1 MISIVN
7 PEIKHLSL
15 ASEPNSLLSLESWV
29 NSICD
34 GYKISVELY
43 GNILIALSEAVNN
56 AIIHGNENHIEK
68 KATIISKIEQKKI
81 VFSVSDEGVGFDF
94 TQLPDPTLPENI
106 EKPQGRGIFLMKH
119 L

>member
-56 AIIHGNENHIEK
+56 AIIHGNKN
-68 KATIISKIEQKKI
+68 QKK
-81 VFSVSDEGVGFDF
+81 E
-94 TQLPDPTLPENI
+94 
-106 EKPQGRGIFLMKH
+106 RHMWFLK
-119 L
+119 LKKKK

>member
-56 AIIHGNENHIEK
+56 AIIHGNENQIEK
-68 KATIISKIEQKKI
+68 KQLLFLKLNKK
-81 VFSVSDEGVGFDF
+81 
-94 TQLPDPTLPENI
+94 
-106 EKPQGRGIFLMKH
+106 K
-119 L
+119 